1 MTGLWSRSLVQA
13 EVDFE
18 RDDDRHCLAVRA
30 DGGLAAPGPQ
40 GRDGVLVEAEAGTL
54 DDAQIAEPAIEIHD
68 RFDAHDAGG
77 LGLARLPGVR
87 WIGHEEPAC
96 QANAV
101 HAGMEHA
108 TACAAT
114 FTG

>member
-40 GRDGVLVEAEAGTL
+40 GREVVLVEAEAGTL

-68 RFDAHDAGG
+68 RFDEHDAGV
-77 LGLARLPGVR
+77 LGLARLLGVR
-87 WIGHEEPAC
+87 WIGHVEAPW

-101 HAGMEHA
+101 HAGVEKP
-108 TACAAT
+108 TACA
-114 FTG
+114 